1 MLDRI
6 PTPVDL
12 YFQEIRPA
20 IENILLDEITGF
32 WSRDRHAVAAQAL
45 LYGEA
50 QGVEVFYVCVD
61 IRNVGGANA
70 VLNWSGVAEQIF
82 KPFANFLRR
91 ALEESLAG
99 LAQCML
105 FRQGGDEFSAVVAG
119 IRGSAFMRED
129 LERALKGFES
139 EVRAYAT
146 RMDFDGIPNPKGT
159 IDPGVGVFYALAPL
173 STGSPVDRAFALV
186 DGQIEQ
192 LKKARRTHAG

>member
-1 MLDRI
+1 MPDRI

-12 YFQEIRPA
+12 YFQNIRPA

-32 WSRDRHAVAAQAL
+32 WSRDRHAVAEQAL

-50 QGVEVFYVCVD
+50 HRVEVFYVCVD

-70 VLNWSGVAEQIF
+70 VLNWTGVADRIF
-82 KPFANFLRR
+82 KPFAGFLKK
-91 ALEESLAG
+91 ALVETLAG
-99 LAQCML
+99 HAQCML

-119 IRGSAFMRED
+119 VPGSAFAQAD
-129 LERALKGFES
+129 LERALTGFES
-139 EVRAYAT
+139 EVRDYAT
-146 RMDFDGIPNPKGT
+146 RMGFDDIPNPKGM

-173 STGSPVDRAFALV
+173 SAGSPVAHAFSLV

-192 LKKARRTHAG
+192 LKKVRRTHTG